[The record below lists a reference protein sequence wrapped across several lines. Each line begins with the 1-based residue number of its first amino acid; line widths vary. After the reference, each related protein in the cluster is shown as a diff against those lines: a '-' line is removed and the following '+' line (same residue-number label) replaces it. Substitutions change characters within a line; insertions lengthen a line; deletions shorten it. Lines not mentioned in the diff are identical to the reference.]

1 MSTKGTRYI
10 AFAVVV
16 LTILLGACGATE
28 APVEPTAI
36 PEPTEIPPEP
46 VKVAL
51 LLYGPLADTGWNAT
65 AYEGL
70 LDAEKEFGIE
80 IALAEDVPVP
90 EMEAVMRDYAS
101 QGYDLIIG
109 HSFPFGEPAMAVAPE
124 FPDTFFVTT
133 NGYVEAANVVTF
145 NPKEVEANYLAGIL
159 AAKLT
164 QTGKVGEVAGVELPN
179 MIANDNALLL
189 GAQSVN
195 PDIQFTF
202 SYVGSWGDPAK
213 GKELTLALIQ
223 DGVDVIIEAGA
234 ASGLGTLEA
243 CAESDI
249 TVISYISRESDA
261 APEEMVAELLPNYR
275 AMIKYEIELFL
286 KGELEG
292 KIYRPDLKSGLLDL
306 FMTDAVPADAR
317 AAVEA
322 AKAAI
327 ISGEIEVP
335 EIFE

>member
-1 MSTKGTRYI
+1 MSRKRIVSWVLVASLIVSI
-10 AFAVVV
+10 A
-16 LTILLGACGATE
+16 LGACGQVQPSPE
-28 APVEPTAI
+28 AKK
-36 PEPTEIPPEP
+36 

-65 AYEGL
+65 AYQGL
-70 LDAEKEFGIE
+70 LDAEKEYGIE
-80 IALAEDVPVP
+80 IALSEDVPVP
-90 EMEAVMRDYAS
+90 QMEAVMRDYAS

-133 NGYVEAANVVTF
+133 NGYVEAKNVATF
-145 NPKEVEANYLAGIL
+145 NPREVEANYLAGVL

-164 QTGKVGEVAGVELPN
+164 KTTKLGEVAGVELPN

-195 PDIQFTF
+195 PDISFTF

-213 GKELTLALIQ
+213 GKELALAQIQ

-243 CAESDI
+243 CAEKNV
-249 TVISYISRESDA
+249 TTISYISKDSEA
-261 APEEMVAELLPNYR
+261 APRQMLASLLPNYR

-306 FMTDAVPADAR
+306 FMTDDVPADAR

-322 AKAAI
+322 AKQKI
-327 ISGEIEVP
+327 VSGELEVP
-335 EIFE
+335 EIFER